1 MSRSYHVKSYSLLSA
16 EEKIRQ
22 YLEALA
28 DQQRIGLRLNEEQG
42 DHLIK
47 QLQKLRKNLEATYRR
62 RGTSLVTANG
72 ECLIMA
78 YHVGSY
84 DNQRLSNSLKSAIW
98 SPDTSTVE
106 NRQYSYY

>member
-1 MSRSYHVKSYSLLSA
+1 MSRSYHVKSYTLLTA
-16 EEKIRQ
+16 EEQVCQ

-42 DHLIK
+42 NHLIK

-62 RGTSLVTANG
+62 GGTTLVTANE
-72 ECLIMA
+72 ECLITA

-84 DNQRLSNSLKSAIW
+84 DNQRLSNSLKSGNW
-98 SPDTSTVE
+98 LPDSSTVE
-106 NRQYSYY
+106 NRQYS

>member
-1 MSRSYHVKSYSLLSA
+1 MSRSYHVKSYTLLSA

-28 DQQRIGLRLNEEQG
+28 DQQRIGLRLNEAQG
-42 DHLIK
+42 NHLIK

-62 RGTSLVTANG
+62 GGTTLVTANG
-72 ECLIMA
+72 ECLITA

-84 DNQRLSNSLKSAIW
+84 DNQRISNGLKSGDW
-98 SPDTSTVE
+98 SPDTSTVQC
-106 NRQYSYY
+106 RQYS